1 MYYNVLYCTFES
13 MWWNELPLMLF
24 FLAVI
29 SALPSLS
36 TLWTML
42 KHRDLGD
49 EIGVSPSHPICIGV
63 SGVSHV
69 RKLDLQAETWPS
81 HLAHD
86 KTEDCR
92 GRAVGHAEHC
102 FLELAWI
109 CLDFHAWTQP
119 LEDAALLLKFKMHE
133 TDSTT
138 SDAKPQR
145 SNVPSS
151 RSDKTDLPMSVQSTL
166 LRSHIKLR
174 SSIESGQPASHKHAK
189 DSFR

>member
-1 MYYNVLYCTFES
+1 MRSHDHNLLICYFMMSWLNDMSNQHILYIYTVQYVIVCIIHLKVCDDMSFP
-13 MWWNELPLMLF
+13 WCF

-119 LEDAALLLKFKMHE
+119 LDDAALLLKLKMHE

-138 SDAKPQR
+138 PDAKHRQTT
-145 SNVPSS
+145 
-151 RSDKTDLPMSVQSTL
+151 K
-166 LRSHIKLR
+166 I
-174 SSIESGQPASHKHAK
+174 
-189 DSFR
+189 